1 MVETHLTKKEQIQI
15 PGYKIFRNDDTTNSS
30 GILIVIKE
38 NLKAIVVEVN
48 REDEIGQ
55 TLRVLLNMSHK
66 SE

>member
-55 TLRVLLNMSHK
+55 TLWVLLNMSLK

>member
-55 TLRVLLNMSHK
+55 TLWVLLNMSHK